1 MRCCAISNALFGA
14 TLGLLTL
21 PLELGLL
28 EDDEKPLEGFTALGL
43 LEEKPLE
50 LGLLEEEERED
61 ENPEE
66 REEEKLEDREE
77 ENPPEREDENP
88 LPFASITGSISIENP
103 RSRYLIYLFIVLV
116 RAFNI

>member
-1 MRCCAISNALFGA
+1 MPTFFCAFWCNI
-14 TLGLLTL
+14 GLLTL

-50 LGLLEEEERED
+50 LGLLEEERED